1 MILHPALVVNYHK
14 SPKHPRQHWTVV
26 FRMQQVAMLLE
37 FPRCHL
43 SKSHHTASSLSL
55 ICMKSKLIVSHYP
68 RPLKQKVPG
77 TDDKG
82 PLFQTLQT
90 ARPPDRHHHRIRAR
104 DSRASHLIAEWV
116 VGFISRA
123 YRLSGMWKPLS
134 DHKYI

>member
-1 MILHPALVVNYHK
+1 
-14 SPKHPRQHWTVV
+14 
-26 FRMQQVAMLLE
+26 MQQVAMLLE

-90 ARPPDRHHHRIRAR
+90 AQLVHQIVII
-104 DSRASHLIAEWV
+104 IAFVLVILEQ
-116 VGFISRA
+116 A
-123 YRLSGMWKPLS
+123 T
-134 DHKYI
+134 